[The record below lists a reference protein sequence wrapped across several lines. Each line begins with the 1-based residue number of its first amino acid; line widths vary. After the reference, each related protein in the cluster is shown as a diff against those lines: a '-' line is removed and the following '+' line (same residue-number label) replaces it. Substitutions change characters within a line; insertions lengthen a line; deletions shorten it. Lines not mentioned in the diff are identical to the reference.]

1 VKVKEV
7 MVMAERTVP
16 SAREETTPSRR
27 EDTREEERY
36 ITPPVDI
43 FETKD
48 GLTVVADLP
57 GVDRSKLDV
66 RVADGLL
73 TIQGRTAHIAPGTPV
88 EAEYHLLNFYRQFE
102 LPEEVDADKIG
113 AELKHGVLTLQLP
126 KKEKAKPRKIDVS
139 VV

>member
-1 VKVKEV
+1 VNEKEV

-16 SAREETTPSRR
+16 SAREEATPSRR

-57 GVDRSKLDV
+57 GVDRSKLDI

-73 TIQGRTAHIAPGTPV
+73 TIQGRTSHIAPGTPI
-88 EAEYHLLNFYRQFE
+88 EGEYRLLNFFRQFE
-102 LPEEVDADKIG
+102 LPDEVDAEKIG

-126 KKEKAKPRKIDVS
+126 KKEKAKPRKVEVS